1 MVQWNDRKTSPS
13 VCVKLINAIEDEEMI
28 VIKFIDRFFL
38 EKNKNHHVYIFFDK
52 GIKCKFEVCRV

>member
-1 MVQWNDRKTSPS
+1 
-13 VCVKLINAIEDEEMI
+13 MI